1 MLQQLRPVHV
11 GRDQHPNAEAAMR
24 RFVVCLCLLTL
35 FASFAVMPHNV
46 AVAQKDSGKGPYIEV
61 AEGKDG
67 KYRFTVRSADG
78 KMLALSGAHADE
90 KGALKAIED
99 LKTALKTAKIMP
111 TKKTPKK

>member
-1 MLQQLRPVHV
+1 MRQLAV
-11 GRDQHPNAEAAMR
+11 G
-24 RFVVCLCLLTL
+24 LCLFAL
-35 FASFAVMPHNV
+35 FTSFAVMPHNV
-46 AVAQKDSGKGPYIEV
+46 AVAQKDGKGPYIEV

-99 LKTALKTAKIMP
+99 LKTALKTAKTMP
-111 TKKTPKK
+111 TKKAKK